1 MNGREVGSNG
11 LDGDRSDLGATT
23 TYTRKEN
30 AMKKLMA
37 AATVVSVAFF
47 SAFVPMA
54 DAQSACPP
62 EVTKAKE
69 MLAQKSVAK
78 GQDIQAPRTL
88 AGARQEVQAP
98 RGQEVQAPRGQE
110 VQAPR
115 GQEVQAPRTT
125 TQQAPRGQEVQA
137 PRSLAGARQ
146 EVQAPRG
153 QEVQAP
159 RGQEV
164 QAPRGQEVQ
173 APRGQEVQAPRG
185 QEVQAPRGQEV
196 QAPRGQE
203 VQAPRGQEVQAPRGQ
218 EVQAPRTMAG
228 AKQPAGM
235 SKASSLVSEAEA
247 ACKAGDMK
255 TAKAKAEAA
264 ISAMK

>member
-173 APRGQEVQAPRG
+173 APR
-185 QEVQAPRGQEV
+185 
-196 QAPRGQE
+196 
-203 VQAPRGQEVQAPRGQ
+203 
-218 EVQAPRTMAG
+218 TMAG

>member
-115 GQEVQAPRTT
+115 GQEVQAPR
-125 TQQAPRGQEVQA
+125 
-137 PRSLAGARQ
+137 
-146 EVQAPRG
+146 
-153 QEVQAP
+153 
-159 RGQEV
+159 
-164 QAPRGQEVQ
+164 
-173 APRGQEVQAPRG
+173 
-185 QEVQAPRGQEV
+185 GQEV

>member
-1 MNGREVGSNG
+1 
-11 LDGDRSDLGATT
+11 
-23 TYTRKEN
+23 
-30 AMKKLMA
+30 MKKLMA

-115 GQEVQAPRTT
+115 GQEVQAPRT
-125 TQQAPRGQEVQA
+125 
-137 PRSLAGARQ
+137 
-146 EVQAPRG
+146 
-153 QEVQAP
+153 
-159 RGQEV
+159 
-164 QAPRGQEVQ
+164 
-173 APRGQEVQAPRG
+173 
-185 QEVQAPRGQEV
+185 
-196 QAPRGQE
+196 
-203 VQAPRGQEVQAPRGQ
+203 
-218 EVQAPRTMAG
+218 MAG

>member
-1 MNGREVGSNG
+1 
-11 LDGDRSDLGATT
+11 
-23 TYTRKEN
+23 
-30 AMKKLMA
+30 MKKLMA

-137 PRSLAGARQ
+137 PRSHAGA
-146 EVQAPRG
+146 P
-153 QEVQAP
+153 P
-159 RGQEV
+159 
-164 QAPRGQEVQ
+164 
-173 APRGQEVQAPRG
+173 
-185 QEVQAPRGQEV
+185 
-196 QAPRGQE
+196 E

-235 SKASSLVSEAEA
+235 SKASSLVTEAEA

>member
-1 MNGREVGSNG
+1 
-11 LDGDRSDLGATT
+11 
-23 TYTRKEN
+23 
-30 AMKKLMA
+30 MKKLMA
-37 AATVVSVAFF
+37 AATVVSVAFV

-88 AGARQEVQAP
+88 AGAR
-98 RGQEVQAPRGQE
+98 
-110 VQAPR
+110 
-115 GQEVQAPRTT
+115 
-125 TQQAPRGQEVQA
+125 
-137 PRSLAGARQ
+137 
-146 EVQAPRG
+146 
-153 QEVQAP
+153 
-159 RGQEV
+159 
-164 QAPRGQEVQ
+164 
-173 APRGQEVQAPRG
+173 

>member
-1 MNGREVGSNG
+1 
-11 LDGDRSDLGATT
+11 
-23 TYTRKEN
+23 
-30 AMKKLMA
+30 MKKLMA

-115 GQEVQAPRTT
+115 GHAAQAPGGPDAA
-125 TQQAPRGQEVQA
+125 AP
-137 PRSLAGARQ
+137 P
-146 EVQAPRG
+146 G

-159 RGQEV
+159 RG
-164 QAPRGQEVQ
+164 P
-173 APRGQEVQAPRG
+173 
-185 QEVQAPRGQEV
+185 EVQAPRGQEV

>member
-1 MNGREVGSNG
+1 
-11 LDGDRSDLGATT
+11 
-23 TYTRKEN
+23 
-30 AMKKLMA
+30 MKKLMA
-37 AATVVSVAFF
+37 AATVESVAFV

-115 GQEVQAPRTT
+115 GQEVQAPR
-125 TQQAPRGQEVQA
+125 GQEVQA
-137 PRSLAGARQ
+137 PRAKA
-146 EVQAPRG
+146 E
-153 QEVQAP
+153 
-159 RGQEV
+159 
-164 QAPRGQEVQ
+164 
-173 APRGQEVQAPRG
+173 QAPRG

>member
-1 MNGREVGSNG
+1 MGSNG

-115 GQEVQAPRTT
+115 GQEVQAPR
-125 TQQAPRGQEVQA
+125 
-137 PRSLAGARQ
+137 
-146 EVQAPRG
+146 
-153 QEVQAP
+153 
-159 RGQEV
+159 
-164 QAPRGQEVQ
+164 
-173 APRGQEVQAPRG
+173 
-185 QEVQAPRGQEV
+185 
-196 QAPRGQE
+196 
-203 VQAPRGQEVQAPRGQ
+203 GQ

>member
-1 MNGREVGSNG
+1 
-11 LDGDRSDLGATT
+11 
-23 TYTRKEN
+23 
-30 AMKKLMA
+30 MKKLMA

-115 GQEVQAPRTT
+115 GQEVQAPR
-125 TQQAPRGQEVQA
+125 GQEVQA
-137 PRSLAGARQ
+137 PRAQ

-153 QEVQAP
+153 QDVEAP
-159 RGQEV
+159 RGVDV
-164 QAPRGQEVQ
+164 QAS
-173 APRGQEVQAPRG
+173 
-185 QEVQAPRGQEV
+185 
-196 QAPRGQE
+196 RGQE

>member
-1 MNGREVGSNG
+1 MGIAAISVQQP
-11 LDGDRSDLGATT
+11 LT
-23 TYTRKEN
+23 TRKEN

-125 TQQAPRGQEVQA
+125 AQQAPRGH
-137 PRSLAGARQ
+137 
-146 EVQAPRG
+146 
-153 QEVQAP
+153 
-159 RGQEV
+159 
-164 QAPRGQEVQ
+164 
-173 APRGQEVQAPRG
+173 
-185 QEVQAPRGQEV
+185 EV

>member
-1 MNGREVGSNG
+1 
-11 LDGDRSDLGATT
+11 
-23 TYTRKEN
+23 
-30 AMKKLMA
+30 MKKLMA

-115 GQEVQAPRTT
+115 GQEVQAPR
-125 TQQAPRGQEVQA
+125 GQEVQA
-137 PRSLAGARQ
+137 PRTTTQ
-146 EVQAPRG
+146 
-153 QEVQAP
+153 
-159 RGQEV
+159 
-164 QAPRGQEVQ
+164 
-173 APRGQEVQAPRG
+173 
-185 QEVQAPRGQEV
+185 QAPRGQEV

>member
-1 MNGREVGSNG
+1 MR
-11 LDGDRSDLGATT
+11 
-23 TYTRKEN
+23 
-30 AMKKLMA
+30 KLMA

-88 AGARQEVQAP
+88 AGAR
-98 RGQEVQAPRGQE
+98 
-110 VQAPR
+110 
-115 GQEVQAPRTT
+115 
-125 TQQAPRGQEVQA
+125 
-137 PRSLAGARQ
+137 
-146 EVQAPRG
+146 
-153 QEVQAP
+153 
-159 RGQEV
+159 
-164 QAPRGQEVQ
+164 QEVQ

>member
-115 GQEVQAPRTT
+115 GQEVQAPRGQEVQAPRTT

-137 PRSLAGARQ
+137 PRSLAGAR
-146 EVQAPRG
+146 
-153 QEVQAP
+153 
-159 RGQEV
+159 
-164 QAPRGQEVQ
+164 
-173 APRGQEVQAPRG
+173 
-185 QEVQAPRGQEV
+185 
-196 QAPRGQE
+196 QE

>member
-1 MNGREVGSNG
+1 
-11 LDGDRSDLGATT
+11 
-23 TYTRKEN
+23 
-30 AMKKLMA
+30 MKKVMA
-37 AATVVSVAFF
+37 SATIVSVAFF
-47 SAFVPMA
+47 AALAPMA
-54 DAQSACPP
+54 DAQTGCPA

-69 MLAQKSVAK
+69 MLAKKNVA
-78 GQDIQAPRTL
+78 
-88 AGARQEVQAP
+88 
-98 RGQEVQAPRGQE
+98 RGQEI
-110 VQAPR
+110 
-115 GQEVQAPRTT
+115 
-125 TQQAPRGQEVQA
+125 QA

-146 EVQAPRG
+146 EI
-153 QEVQAP
+153 QAP

>member
-1 MNGREVGSNG
+1 VNGREVGSNG

-115 GQEVQAPRTT
+115 GQEVQAPRT
-125 TQQAPRGQEVQA
+125 
-137 PRSLAGARQ
+137 
-146 EVQAPRG
+146 
-153 QEVQAP
+153 
-159 RGQEV
+159 
-164 QAPRGQEVQ
+164 
-173 APRGQEVQAPRG
+173 
-185 QEVQAPRGQEV
+185 
-196 QAPRGQE
+196 
-203 VQAPRGQEVQAPRGQ
+203 
-218 EVQAPRTMAG
+218 MAG

>member
-1 MNGREVGSNG
+1 
-11 LDGDRSDLGATT
+11 
-23 TYTRKEN
+23 
-30 AMKKLMA
+30 MKKLMA

-88 AGARQEVQAP
+88 AGAR
-98 RGQEVQAPRGQE
+98 
-110 VQAPR
+110 
-115 GQEVQAPRTT
+115 
-125 TQQAPRGQEVQA
+125 
-137 PRSLAGARQ
+137 
-146 EVQAPRG
+146 
-153 QEVQAP
+153 
-159 RGQEV
+159 
-164 QAPRGQEVQ
+164 QEVQ

-264 ISAMK
+264 IS

>member
-30 AMKKLMA
+30 AMRKLMA

-115 GQEVQAPRTT
+115 GQEVQAPRAT
-125 TQQAPRGQEVQA
+125 A
-137 PRSLAGARQ
+137 
-146 EVQAPRG
+146 
-153 QEVQAP
+153 
-159 RGQEV
+159 
-164 QAPRGQEVQ
+164 VQ

>member
-1 MNGREVGSNG
+1 
-11 LDGDRSDLGATT
+11 
-23 TYTRKEN
+23 
-30 AMKKLMA
+30 MKKLMA
-37 AATVVSVAFF
+37 AATVVSVAFV

-115 GQEVQAPRTT
+115 GQEVQAPR
-125 TQQAPRGQEVQA
+125 GQEVQA
-137 PRSLAGARQ
+137 PRSTTH
-146 EVQAPRG
+146 QAPRG
-153 QEVQAP
+153 QAVQAP
-159 RGQEV
+159 RSLAGPRQE
-164 QAPRGQEVQ
+164 G
-173 APRGQEVQAPRG
+173 
-185 QEVQAPRGQEV
+185 

>member
-1 MNGREVGSNG
+1 MKRVM
-11 LDGDRSDLGATT
+11 AT
-23 TYTRKEN
+23 
-30 AMKKLMA
+30 
-37 AATVVSVAFF
+37 ATIVSVAFF
-47 SAFVPMA
+47 AAFTPMA

-69 MLAQKSVAK
+69 MLAQKTVAK
-78 GQDIQAPRTL
+78 GQDIQAPRSL

-115 GQEVQAPRTT
+115 GQAAQAPRG
-125 TQQAPRGQEVQA
+125 QEGQAPRSLAGARQHVQAPRGQEVQA
-137 PRSLAGARQ
+137 PRGPQ
-146 EVQAPRG
+146 VQAPRG

-196 QAPRGQE
+196 QAPRSL
-203 VQAPRGQEVQAPRGQ
+203 
-218 EVQAPRTMAG
+218 AG
-228 AKQPAGM
+228 AKQPAGSSM
-235 SKASSLVSEAEA
+235 SKASSLVQEAEA

-255 TAKAKAEAA
+255 TAKSKAEAA
-264 ISAMK
+264 ISALK

>member
-1 MNGREVGSNG
+1 
-11 LDGDRSDLGATT
+11 
-23 TYTRKEN
+23 
-30 AMKKLMA
+30 MKKLMA

-115 GQEVQAPRTT
+115 GQEVQAPRG
-125 TQQAPRGQEVQA
+125 QA
-137 PRSLAGARQ
+137 
-146 EVQAPRG
+146 VQAPRG
-153 QEVQAP
+153 QVVQAP
-159 RGQEV
+159 RTLAGAEQ
-164 QAPRGQEVQ
+164 PG
-173 APRGQEVQAPRG
+173 
-185 QEVQAPRGQEV
+185 
-196 QAPRGQE
+196 
-203 VQAPRGQEVQAPRGQ
+203 QAPRGQEVQAPRGQ

>member
-1 MNGREVGSNG
+1 MGSNG

-115 GQEVQAPRTT
+115 GQEVQAPR
-125 TQQAPRGQEVQA
+125 
-137 PRSLAGARQ
+137 
-146 EVQAPRG
+146 
-153 QEVQAP
+153 
-159 RGQEV
+159 
-164 QAPRGQEVQ
+164 
-173 APRGQEVQAPRG
+173 
-185 QEVQAPRGQEV
+185 GQEV